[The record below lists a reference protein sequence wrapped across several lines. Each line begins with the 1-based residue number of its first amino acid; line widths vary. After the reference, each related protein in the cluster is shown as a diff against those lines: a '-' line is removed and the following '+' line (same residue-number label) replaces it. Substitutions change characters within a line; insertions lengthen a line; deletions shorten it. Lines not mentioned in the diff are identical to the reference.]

1 MGSKTIVYVV
11 RDVPHPKLPTGAVVF
26 NRGTYE
32 LPGDS
37 PKADRYRLADDF
49 LYGPLERATPEAVA
63 RAPSYKAGM
72 KP

>member
-37 PKADRYRLADDF
+37 PMADRYRLVDD
-49 LYGPLERATPEAVA
+49 LLLRPLERATPEAVA
-63 RAPSYKAGM
+63 AAPSYRLGM